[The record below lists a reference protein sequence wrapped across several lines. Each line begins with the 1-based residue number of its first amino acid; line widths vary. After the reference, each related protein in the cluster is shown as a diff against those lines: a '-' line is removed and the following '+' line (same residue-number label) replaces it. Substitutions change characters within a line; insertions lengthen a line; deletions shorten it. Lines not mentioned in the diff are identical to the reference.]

1 MAYYIQKPSIIDSN
15 ITVYF
20 DGINKWSD
28 DFSLK
33 ALYSTEE
40 EANAVIVNTD
50 GKNGG
55 FVNSIVVS
63 E

>member
-20 DGINKWSD
+20 DGTNKWSD
-28 DFSLK
+28 DFASK
-33 ALYSTEE
+33 AVYSTEE
-40 EANAVIVNTD
+40 EANAVIANPN

-55 FVNSIVVS
+55 FVNSTVVS